1 MPIKP
6 NNTWIKVTWQISA
19 IILITAEALTT
30 VVGVLIEVPVMLM
43 LIKICLK
50 TPHWFKI
57 EKYVDPIV
65 ARAEH

>member
-19 IILITAEALTT
+19 IILIAGAALAT
-30 VVGVLIEVPVMLM
+30 VMGVFIEVPVMLM
-43 LIKICLK
+43 LAKICLK
-50 TPHWFKI
+50 PPHWFKT
-57 EKYVDPIV
+57 EKYIDPTV